1 MIVGYFDNIGR
12 PYVDAI
18 LIVRRFNVHQRIR
31 FLVDTGSD
39 SACLHPEDARDCA
52 MPFDLLSNRQFSRG
66 IGGTAAYFRELAA
79 LSFADGDL
87 TRLFFVD
94 LLIAEPNDH
103 NEGMPSLLGRD
114 VINRWSMEYDPSF
127 SRLEFTV
134 RHADYTL
141 GAP

>member
-1 MIVGYFDNIGR
+1 MIVGYFDNIGQ

-18 LIVRRFNVHQRIR
+18 LIVQRFNVHQRIR
-31 FLVDTGSD
+31 FLVDPESD
-39 SACLHPEDARDCA
+39 SACLHPEDVRDCA
-52 MPFDLLSNRQFSRG
+52 IPFDLLSNRHFYRG

-114 VINRWSMEYDPSF
+114 VINRWSMEYDPSL